1 MEENR
6 KIKIPGMLYILISF
20 IPWIIYWILCSMG
33 NTLGVLIPLI
43 ISLILINPQVQRR
56 DFNLMDITSLLYF
69 SIANVATFIFNVSVF
84 MEQNGF
90 MGYFVLFL
98 MALISIIVKQPYT
111 LQVSK
116 RDYPEAYWKNKS
128 FLAIN
133 NLITAVWAGI
143 FLSNA
148 VIFLFFSFPF
158 TVILSNVLVALG
170 IIFSTIFP
178 IKAPTY
184 FTTKEFKRYDWNV
197 KVEPKIPKGE
207 NEYDLIIV
215 GSGIAGLVCGALLSR
230 RGYKVLVME
239 QHSQVGGYCSSFQR
253 GGFVFNTGVEDVS
266 GLWERGP
273 VTRLLEVLGL
283 KREDL
288 FVRNTTR
295 YILKGEEIS
304 ANNLEEFTNALSSI
318 HPEEKD
324 NISSFFSDA
333 ERAYIECYQGT
344 EIYGVPL
351 PAELIVKVWGER
363 ELLDYPRKCP
373 HFYDWMNKTYIE
385 KLDEYFNDE
394 DLKYL
399 MSALL
404 GYVGTEPEKTPASSA
419 LTACVSYYLHGG
431 YFPKGGAQ
439 RFANTL
445 RDFVEEQGGE
455 VLTRHK
461 VDKIVV
467 EKGKVTGVRRGEN
480 TFEAPIV
487 VANAN
492 AKTTFLELVGED
504 ILDKEF
510 TRYIK
515 GLKMSPSAFMVF
527 LGADVDLSSY
537 PTLIKNLDEGYEI
550 IINSNADSTL
560 APDGKSSITLIRG
573 ANYHD
578 FPERGTEE
586 YVKKKEEMREMLIQ
600 KAEKVIPELKG
611 HIVVQDAATPKT
623 LERYTL
629 MPEGALYSFDQ
640 SVEVKRPYFKTP
652 LKGLYLASASTFP
665 GGGIEAVVMS
675 GIICA
680 NDICGWEGGLLL

>member
-1 MEENR
+1 MR
-6 KIKIPGMLYILISF
+6 
-20 IPWIIYWILCSMG
+20 
-33 NTLGVLIPLI
+33 
-43 ISLILINPQVQRR
+43 
-56 DFNLMDITSLLYF
+56 
-69 SIANVATFIFNVSVF
+69 
-84 MEQNGF
+84 
-90 MGYFVLFL
+90 
-98 MALISIIVKQPYT
+98 
-111 LQVSK
+111 
-116 RDYPEAYWKNKS
+116 
-128 FLAIN
+128 
-133 NLITAVWAGI
+133 
-143 FLSNA
+143 
-148 VIFLFFSFPF
+148 
-158 TVILSNVLVALG
+158 
-170 IIFSTIFP
+170 
-178 IKAPTY
+178 
-184 FTTKEFKRYDWNV
+184 
-197 KVEPKIPKGE
+197 VEPKIPKGE
-207 NEYDLIIV
+207 NEYDVIIV

-373 HFYDWMNKTYIE
+373 LFYDWMNKTYIE

-550 IINSNADSTL
+550 IINSNADPAL

-586 YVKKKEEMREMLIQ
+586 YVKKKEEMKEMLIQ

-640 SVEVKRPYFKTP
+640 SVEVKRPYFKAP

-680 NDICGWEGGLLL
+680 NDICGWEGGLL

>member
-20 IPWIIYWILCSMG
+20 IPWIIYWMLCSME

-98 MALISIIVKQPYT
+98 MALISIMVKQPYT

-116 RDYPEAYWKNKS
+116 RDYPEVYWKDKS

-158 TVILSNVLVALG
+158 TVIFSNVLVALG
-170 IIFSTIFP
+170 IILSTIFP
-178 IKAPTY
+178 LKAPAY
-184 FTTKEFKRYDWNV
+184 FTAKEFKRYDWNGE
-197 KVEPKIPKGE
+197 VEPKTPKGE
-207 NEYDLIIV
+207 NEYDVIIV

-230 RGYKVLVME
+230 RGYKVLVLE
-239 QHSQVGGYCSSFQR
+239 HHSQVGGYCSSFQR
-253 GGFVFNTGVEDVS
+253 GGFIFNTGVEDVS
-266 GLWERGP
+266 GLWEKGP
-273 VTRLLEVLGL
+273 VTHLLGVLGL
-283 KREDL
+283 NKNDL
-288 FVRNTTR
+288 FVRNTTK

-304 ANNLEEFTNALSSI
+304 ANNLEEFINVLSSMF
-318 HPEEKD
+318 PEEKD

-333 ERAYIECYQGT
+333 EQAYMECYQDA

-363 ELLDYPRKCP
+363 ELLDYPRKHP
-373 HFYDWMNKTYIE
+373 HFYNWMNKTYRE
-385 KLDEYFNDE
+385 KLDEYFKRE

-404 GYVGTEPEKTPASSA
+404 GYVGTEAEKTPASSA

-439 RFANTL
+439 RFANVL

-467 EKGKVTGVRRGEN
+467 EKDKVTGVRRGEN
-480 TFEAPIV
+480 TFKAPIV

-492 AKTTFLELVGED
+492 AKTTFLELVGE
-504 ILDKEF
+504 IL
-510 TRYIK
+510 
-515 GLKMSPSAFMVF
+515 SPPA
-527 LGADVDLSSY
+527 Y
-537 PTLIKNLDEGYEI
+537 N
-550 IINSNADSTL
+550 
-560 APDGKSSITLIRG
+560 
-573 ANYHD
+573 
-578 FPERGTEE
+578 
-586 YVKKKEEMREMLIQ
+586 
-600 KAEKVIPELKG
+600 
-611 HIVVQDAATPKT
+611 
-623 LERYTL
+623 
-629 MPEGALYSFDQ
+629 
-640 SVEVKRPYFKTP
+640 
-652 LKGLYLASASTFP
+652 
-665 GGGIEAVVMS
+665 
-675 GIICA
+675 
-680 NDICGWEGGLLL
+680 

>member
-56 DFNLMDITSLLYF
+56 DFNWMDITSLLYF

-116 RDYPEAYWKNKS
+116 RDYPEVYWKDKS

-178 IKAPTY
+178 IKAPAY
-184 FTTKEFKRYDWNV
+184 FITKEFKRYDWNV

-207 NEYDLIIV
+207 NEYDVIIV
-215 GSGIAGLVCGALLSR
+215 GSGIAGLVCGALLSP

-550 IINSNADSTL
+550 IINSNADPAL

-586 YVKKKEEMREMLIQ
+586 YVKKKEEMKEMLIQ

-640 SVEVKRPYFKTP
+640 SVEVKRPYFKAP